1 MQGDILITDK
11 ELNQLMDKAYQN
23 LQSKFDPKNHL
34 FFERMKGKIRR
45 FKKLNET
52 EIKRLKEIA
61 Q

>member
-1 MQGDILITDK
+1 MIKDLKSKIPVKDGNITSGI
-11 ELNQLMDKAYQN
+11 KA
-23 LQSKFDPKNHL
+23 KND
-34 FFERMKGKIRR
+34 KGKIRR

>member
-1 MQGDILITDK
+1 MITDK

-23 LQSKFDPKNHL
+23 LQAKFDPKNHL